1 MKKRVFIITILV
13 FLLGLGKVN
22 AASISMSASTGNVIV
37 GNTFTVTVTV
47 GNVGQSAGQVG
58 SWQYCVDY
66 NSTNL
71 TLTSP
76 SSPCSSG
83 TVGDS
88 TTSKYTFK
96 ANNVAQNT
104 IGLNGVLLY
113 DYETEQPM
121 EVSKGSVKVN
131 ADFKDATKQI
141 NDNTNLSGNNN
152 LRLLEVTDYTITPQ
166 FSKDVTEYSLDVPG
180 DVEKVQ
186 INAFLED
193 KTATITPI
201 DFVDLNEGAN
211 KFSVTVTAQ
220 NGKKKTYTITIT
232 RAEANPIIV
241 KVDGKEYK
249 VVTKEGA
256 LEIPAG
262 YTSTTIKID
271 DKDVV
276 AYKNEQTGII
286 VVVLKDQDSNMNYF
300 MYKDGEYTLYEQIS
314 SSSITI
320 VPIKPKNTIKG
331 YEKTRDITVAEK
343 NLMVYCKDEKDNL
356 VLIYGINTINGEE
369 SWYYYDIK
377 EGTILKYTEIG
388 TVTEEVPVS
397 KKSDMD
403 YKLISLVFVCLSG
416 LALLLVIILVLYVI
430 RLRRKNEELYNYMEK
445 RIKKHRDSEY
455 ADEEEAN
462 EKADIDTI
470 SEEEQVVQEEPVAEE
485 EIEEEEVVEEDTI
498 DDKTIL
504 FRNEDIIDLDEDD
517 YAEEPKK
524 KDKNPT
530 LISDTDILRNIA
542 KANAKSFEDDE
553 EPKTKKEEKMLKK
566 KKKALEKKAQRE
578 FLNDEVFEESAF
590 DLYERDETEVL
601 PVVKKKARTKSK
613 TKGRKKA

>member
-1 MKKRVFIITILV
+1 
-13 FLLGLGKVN
+13 
-22 AASISMSASTGNVIV
+22 
-37 GNTFTVTVTV
+37 
-47 GNVGQSAGQVG
+47 
-58 SWQYCVDY
+58 
-66 NSTNL
+66 
-71 TLTSP
+71 
-76 SSPCSSG
+76 
-83 TVGDS
+83 
-88 TTSKYTFK
+88 
-96 ANNVAQNT
+96 
-104 IGLNGVLLY
+104 
-113 DYETEQPM
+113 
-121 EVSKGSVKVN
+121 
-131 ADFKDATKQI
+131 
-141 NDNTNLSGNNN
+141 
-152 LRLLEVTDYTITPQ
+152 
-166 FSKDVTEYSLDVPG
+166 
-180 DVEKVQ
+180 
-186 INAFLED
+186 
-193 KTATITPI
+193 
-201 DFVDLNEGAN
+201 
-211 KFSVTVTAQ
+211 
-220 NGKKKTYTITIT
+220 
-232 RAEANPIIV
+232 
-241 KVDGKEYK
+241 
-249 VVTKEGA
+249 
-256 LEIPAG
+256 
-262 YTSTTIKID
+262 
-271 DKDVV
+271 
-276 AYKNEQTGII
+276 
-286 VVVLKDQDSNMNYF
+286 
-300 MYKDGEYTLYEQIS
+300 
-314 SSSITI
+314 
-320 VPIKPKNTIKG
+320 
-331 YEKTRDITVAEK
+331 
-343 NLMVYCKDEKDNL
+343 
-356 VLIYGINTINGEE
+356 
-369 SWYYYDIK
+369 
-377 EGTILKYTEIG
+377 
-388 TVTEEVPVS
+388 
-397 KKSDMD
+397 MD